1 MRKAVRRGRRE
12 SRTPF
17 YLDRMHI
24 YILRFLHV
32 AVLTQW
38 FRQRLCCN
46 LCLLHRVSGAR
57 GPASRPGRGA
67 RGAGRQSCFCIAVSP
82 YTDIFA
88 GVVSFCYPAPRSTH
102 LCISK
107 SLYLYISV
115 SPYLRWRCK
124 SRLPVSSP
132 YARDSSLI
140 KQQTDTCG
148 RWLIIWVTAAV

>member
-1 MRKAVRRGRRE
+1 
-12 SRTPF
+12 
-17 YLDRMHI
+17 MHI

-57 GPASRPGRGA
+57 CPASRPGRGARGAGRGARGAGRGA